1 LCALQN
7 SERYY
12 KKYKLF
18 TKRRNFILE
27 NKSHWHTILHMNI
40 LFVKKIFLINSE
52 IAAENTFIQ
61 KIRFVVIK
69 HNRL

>member
-1 LCALQN
+1 
-7 SERYY
+7 
-12 KKYKLF
+12 
-18 TKRRNFILE
+18 
-27 NKSHWHTILHMNI
+27 MNI

-69 HNRL
+69 HNRLWDI